1 MAPLSRVILAFS
13 DVDPDAAAAASLAA
27 GFGQAGAHV
36 ARALRAADVPKLLD
50 AGAADLVVAS
60 LRVDDGVG
68 LMKSLRGRKIPT
80 LVLGDAARR
89 KEALAAGAADFIAE
103 PAYVRDIITLGRFLR
118 YPKKGDQVTGD
129 LAELALFHLARAL
142 GAAGRTGV
150 LYLARGGRRGELRFY
165 HGEITSAQAGAHHGL
180 AALHQLLL
188 WPEATFEWHTETV
201 VRRQQIPLTP
211 AELSE
216 NVDRFLKDYH
226 EMSCGVPPSMI
237 FEVDRKRLGELSDWV
252 PKDAQSVSE
261 LFDGK
266 RSLADVIEDGT
277 LRLPDMMRV
286 SVKLIEV
293 GVLKKVAAART
304 IAAPAAALIVE
315 DWIVGQ
321 APPAAASPAPP
332 APAQTKDWGKLD
344 GADQKDFA
352 PVVPASSQSGEIT
365 VPPLP
370 PEMTEPSD
378 KTIPTPMVE
387 PEVTA
392 APAPP
397 PPPPPVVAA
406 PPPPAPSPVVAAPPP
421 PVVAAPPPPAP
432 PPVIAAPPR
441 PAPPPVVAAPPPP
454 IVAAPPPPPVEPP
467 KKLGRSTG
475 KKAAIKGKDT
485 GKHKTATGPHKALRH
500 FEDHEQAFFDEEHRI
515 AAQHADETPEDFSD
529 LDDGHS
535 AARPSLWRRLWSGI
549 AGKPADAPKRRS

>member
-1 MAPLSRVILAFS
+1 
-13 DVDPDAAAAASLAA
+13 
-27 GFGQAGAHV
+27 
-36 ARALRAADVPKLLD
+36 
-50 AGAADLVVAS
+50 
-60 LRVDDGVG
+60 
-68 LMKSLRGRKIPT
+68 
-80 LVLGDAARR
+80 
-89 KEALAAGAADFIAE
+89 
-103 PAYVRDIITLGRFLR
+103 VRDIITLGRFLR

-387 PEVTA
+387 PEVIA

-421 PVVAAPPPPAP
+421 PVV
-432 PPVIAAPPR
+432 AAPPR